1 MRFRFLILSCV
12 LLFTIGLEAVP
23 YTLQQCIDTA
33 LVNNLSVRQQANR
46 LASQRL
52 AYKQSKANIS
62 PSVYGS
68 VGQSWGFGR
77 STGADNISRIQNSS
91 QTSFNLSANLMLFD
105 GLAMKFNI
113 DEAAANMQAS
123 EADLQAQQ
131 LKIKMNITT
140 MFLQVLL
147 CRQLAEVAA
156 MQLEDTQ
163 VKLRRDS
170 ALVAAQRLA
179 AGELY
184 SLQAQVAKEQL
195 ALVQQQNELRLA
207 LLDLAQAIDIQDV
220 ASFDIAVS
228 DADTLLLLPL
238 SAQEVYDAALTYRP
252 EIAALEYTIVAQ
264 EAALKSAK
272 AAYSPT
278 LSAGA
283 SVGSGYYNMQGSDNL
298 PFAEQMNE
306 NFTASVGLNLSVPLY
321 DRMQTTTRMRQQRL
335 AVDNAKLQLAQQKQ
349 DLRKEIDQAYYNALS
364 AQLEEQSAMEAERS
378 AAEALRYAE
387 QKQEAGRASAYEY
400 REAKNTYAQ
409 ALATRLQ
416 ARYNL
421 LFRIRILHYYQGT
434 L

>member
-1 MRFRFLILSCV
+1 MPFRFLILSCA
-12 LLFTIGLEAVP
+12 LLLAIGIDAAP

-62 PSVYGS
+62 PSVYGDI
-68 VGQSWGFGR
+68 GQSWGFGR

-91 QTSFNLSANLMLFD
+91 QTSFNLSANLTLFD

-147 CRQLAEVAA
+147 CRQLTEVAA

-184 SLQAQVAKEQL
+184 TLQAQVAKEQL

-252 EIAALEYTIVAQ
+252 EIAALEYTIAAQ

-283 SVGSGYYNMQGSDNL
+283 SVGSGYYNMQGSDNDS
-298 PFAEQMNE
+298 FAAQMND
-306 NFTASVGLNLSVPLY
+306 NFKASVGISLSVPLY

-387 QKQEAGRASAYEY
+387 QKQDAGRASAYEY

>member
-12 LLFTIGLEAVP
+12 LLFTIGIEAAP

-62 PSVYGS
+62 PSVYGGI
-68 VGQSWGFGR
+68 GQSWGFGR

-147 CRQLAEVAA
+147 CRQLTEVAA

-163 VKLRRDS
+163 VKLHRDS

-252 EIAALEYTIVAQ
+252 EIASLEYTIAAQ

-387 QKQEAGRASAYEY
+387 QKQDAGRASAYEY

>member
-1 MRFRFLILSCV
+1 MPFRFLILSCA
-12 LLFTIGLEAVP
+12 LLLAVCVEAVP

-46 LASQRL
+46 LSSQRL

-62 PSVYGS
+62 PSVYGGI
-68 VGQSWGFGR
+68 GQSWGFGR

-163 VKLRRDS
+163 VKLSRDS

-220 ASFDIAVS
+220 ASFGIAVS

-252 EIAALEYTIVAQ
+252 EIASLEYAIAAQ

-364 AQLEEQSAMEAERS
+364 AQLEEQSATEAERS

-387 QKQEAGRASAYEY
+387 QKQDAGRASAYEY

>member
-1 MRFRFLILSCV
+1 MNIRKILFGTF
-12 LLFTIGLEAVP
+12 LLFAIGMEAAP

-62 PSVYGS
+62 PSVYGDI
-68 VGQSWGFGR
+68 GQSWGFGR

-131 LKIKMNITT
+131 LQIKMNVTT

-147 CRQLAEVAA
+147 CRQLTETAA
-156 MQLEDTQ
+156 TQLADTQ
-163 VKLRRDS
+163 AKLQRDS

-184 SLQAQVAKEQL
+184 TLQAQVAKEQL

-220 ASFDIAVS
+220 ASFDIVVS

-252 EIAALEYTIVAQ
+252 EIAALEYAIAAQ

-364 AQLEEQSAMEAERS
+364 AQLEEQSATEAERS

>member
-1 MRFRFLILSCV
+1 MPFRFLILSCA
-12 LLFTIGLEAVP
+12 LLLAVCVEAVP

-62 PSVYGS
+62 PSVYGGI
-68 VGQSWGFGR
+68 GQSWGFGR

-163 VKLRRDS
+163 VKLHRDS

-252 EIAALEYTIVAQ
+252 EIAALEYAIAAQ

-387 QKQEAGRASAYEY
+387 QKQDAGRASAYEY

>member
-1 MRFRFLILSCV
+1 
-12 LLFTIGLEAVP
+12 
-23 YTLQQCIDTA
+23 
-33 LVNNLSVRQQANR
+33 
-46 LASQRL
+46 
-52 AYKQSKANIS
+52 
-62 PSVYGS
+62 
-68 VGQSWGFGR
+68 
-77 STGADNISRIQNSS
+77 
-91 QTSFNLSANLMLFD
+91 
-105 GLAMKFNI
+105 
-113 DEAAANMQAS
+113 
-123 EADLQAQQ
+123 
-131 LKIKMNITT
+131 

-147 CRQLAEVAA
+147 CRQLTETATT
-156 MQLEDTQ
+156 QLADTQ
-163 VKLRRDS
+163 TKLQRDS

-184 SLQAQVAKEQL
+184 TLQAQVAKEQL

-207 LLDLAQAIDIQDV
+207 LLDLAQAIDIQDM

-238 SAQEVYDAALTYRP
+238 SAQDVYDAALTYRP
-252 EIAALEYTIVAQ
+252 EITALEYTIAAQ

-349 DLRKEIDQAYYNALS
+349 TLRKEIDQAYYNALS

>member
-1 MRFRFLILSCV
+1 MPFRFLILSCA
-12 LLFTIGLEAVP
+12 LLLAVCVEAVP

-62 PSVYGS
+62 PELYGS

-163 VKLRRDS
+163 VKLHRDS

-184 SLQAQVAKEQL
+184 TLQAQVAKEQL

-220 ASFDIAVS
+220 GSFDIAVS

-252 EIAALEYTIVAQ
+252 EIAALEYTIAAQ

-283 SVGSGYYNMQGSDNL
+283 SVGSRYYNMQGSDNL

-306 NFTASVGLNLSVPLY
+306 NFTASVGLSLSVPLY

>member
-12 LLFTIGLEAVP
+12 LLFTIGMEAAP

-46 LASQRL
+46 LSSQRL

-62 PSVYGS
+62 PSVYGGI
-68 VGQSWGFGR
+68 GQSWGFGR

-163 VKLRRDS
+163 VKLHRDS
-170 ALVAAQRLA
+170 ALVVAQRLA

-252 EIAALEYTIVAQ
+252 EIAALEYAIAAQ

-387 QKQEAGRASAYEY
+387 QKQDAGRASAYEY

>member
-62 PSVYGS
+62 PELYGNI
-68 VGQSWGFGR
+68 GQSWGFGR
-77 STGADNISRIQNSS
+77 SNGADNISRIQNSS
-91 QTSFNLSANLMLFD
+91 HTSFNLSANLMLFD

-131 LKIKMNITT
+131 LQIKMNVTT

-147 CRQLAEVAA
+147 CRQLTETAA
-156 MQLEDTQ
+156 TQLADTQ
-163 VKLRRDS
+163 AKWQRDS

-184 SLQAQVAKEQL
+184 TLQAQVAKEQL

-207 LLDLAQAIDIQDV
+207 LLDLAQAIDIQDM

-252 EIAALEYTIVAQ
+252 EITALEYTIAAQ

-349 DLRKEIDQAYYNALS
+349 TLRKEIDQAYYNALS

>member
-12 LLFTIGLEAVP
+12 LLFTIGMEAAP

-62 PSVYGS
+62 PELYGNI
-68 VGQSWGFGR
+68 GQSWGFGR
-77 STGADNISRIQNSS
+77 SNGADNISRIQNSS
-91 QTSFNLSANLMLFD
+91 HTSFNLSANLMLFD

-131 LKIKMNITT
+131 LQIKMNVTT

-147 CRQLAEVAA
+147 CRQLTETAA
-156 MQLEDTQ
+156 TQLEDTQ
-163 VKLRRDS
+163 AKLQRDS

-184 SLQAQVAKEQL
+184 TLQAQVAKEQL

-207 LLDLAQAIDIQDV
+207 LLDLAQAIDIQDM
-220 ASFDIAVS
+220 ASFDIVVS

-252 EIAALEYTIVAQ
+252 EITALEYTIAAQ

-283 SVGSGYYNMQGSDNL
+283 SVGSYNMQGSDNL

-349 DLRKEIDQAYYNALS
+349 TLRKEIDQAYYNALS